1 MPSPRCVSLTVF
13 VPGYLQVRWISFHS
27 GYDFGYLMKLLTSKR
42 LAVEE
47 DVFFS
52 ELKLYFPQVRA
63 MFPQTRGI
71 RLHRRRFRAVLRHQV
86 PHESLRRAQRRLEQ
100 AR

>member
-47 DVFFS
+47 EVFFS
-52 ELKLYFPQVRA
+52 ELKLYFPQVSHI
-63 MFPQTRGI
+63 PQNPWHSV
-71 RLHRRRFRAVLRHQV
+71 LLWPLFRAVLRYQV